1 MKGETEIK
9 AKLYGVVES
18 YYNSLDVLAK
28 KLQDDYAGI
37 KSFEQSEEDRLGL
50 CFLLDYTDDLREKIK
65 ALHENERMI
74 SAEKRLKINATLQC
88 KQTEIKP
95 RMYEVSEVITLSDAE
110 YRSVLK
116 EPLKDREYLKGRTG
130 QDACVLLLSK
140 TGNDGILVDTQG
152 YDYPRYSA
160 FIPNARQIVENFV
173 QSETESV
180 ELKSVENE
188 PKLEM

>member
-65 ALHENERMI
+65 ALHENEGKI
-74 SAEKRLKINATLQC
+74 SAEKKLKINATLQC

-95 RMYEVSEVITLSDAE
+95 RTYEVSEVITLTDKE
-110 YRSVLK
+110 YGSVLK
-116 EPLKDREYLKGRTG
+116 DPLKDREYLAGRQGADT
-130 QDACVLLLSK
+130 CVLLLGEHSD
-140 TGNDGILVDTQG
+140 DGILVDTQG
-152 YDYPRYSA
+152 YAYPRYSA
-160 FIPNARQIVENFV
+160 FIPNARELAENFA
-173 QSETESV
+173 QSETENM
-180 ELKSVENE
+180 EETADENE
-188 PKLEM
+188 QKIEI

>member
-50 CFLLDYTDDLREKIK
+50 CFLLDYMDDLREKIK
-65 ALHENERMI
+65 ALHENEGKI
-74 SAEKRLKINATLQC
+74 SAEKKLKINATLQC

-95 RMYEVSEVITLSDAE
+95 RTYEVSEVITLTDKE
-110 YRSVLK
+110 YGSVLK
-116 EPLKDREYLKGRTG
+116 DPLKDREYLAGRQGADT
-130 QDACVLLLSK
+130 CVLLLGEHSD
-140 TGNDGILVDTQG
+140 DGILVDTQG
-152 YDYPRYSA
+152 YAYPRYSA
-160 FIPNARQIVENFV
+160 FIPNARELAENFA
-173 QSETESV
+173 QSETENM
-180 ELKSVENE
+180 EETADENE
-188 PKLEM
+188 QKIEI

>member
-18 YYNSLDVLAK
+18 YYNSLGVLAK

-65 ALHENERMI
+65 ELHENEGMI
-74 SAEKRLKINATLQC
+74 SAEKKLKINATLQC

-95 RMYEVSEVITLSDAE
+95 RTYEVSEVITLTDKE
-110 YRSVLK
+110 YGSVLK
-116 EPLKDREYLKGRTG
+116 DPLKDREYLAGRSGADT
-130 QDACVLLLSK
+130 CVLLIGEHSD
-140 TGNDGILVDTQG
+140 DGILVDTQG
-152 YDYPRYSA
+152 YAYPRYSA
-160 FIPNARQIVENFV
+160 FIPNAREIAENFA
-173 QSETESV
+173 QSETENMEEKV
-180 ELKSVENE
+180 NE
-188 PKLEM
+188 EGQKFEI

>member
-18 YYNSLDVLAK
+18 YYNSLGVLAK

-65 ALHENERMI
+65 ELHENEGMI
-74 SAEKRLKINATLQC
+74 SAEKKLKINATLQC

-95 RMYEVSEVITLSDAE
+95 RTYEVSEVITLTDKE
-110 YRSVLK
+110 YGSVLK
-116 EPLKDREYLKGRTG
+116 DPLKDREYLAGRSGADT
-130 QDACVLLLSK
+130 CVLLIGENSD
-140 TGNDGILVDTQG
+140 DGILVDTQG

-173 QSETESV
+173 QRETETV
-180 ELKSVENE
+180 EVKSGENE

>member
-18 YYNSLDVLAK
+18 YYNALDVLVK

-74 SAEKRLKINATLQC
+74 SADKRLKINATLQC

-95 RMYEVSEVITLSDAE
+95 RTYEVSEVITLTDKE
-110 YRSVLK
+110 YGSVLK
-116 EPLKDREYLKGRTG
+116 DPLKDREYLAGRSGADT
-130 QDACVLLLSK
+130 CVLLIGENSD
-140 TGNDGILVDTQG
+140 DGILVDTQG

-173 QSETESV
+173 QREREIVEVESGG
-180 ELKSVENE
+180 NE

>member
-65 ALHENERMI
+65 ALHENEGKI
-74 SAEKRLKINATLQC
+74 SAEKKLKINATLQC

-95 RMYEVSEVITLSDAE
+95 RTYEVSEVITLTDKE
-110 YRSVLK
+110 YGSVLK
-116 EPLKDREYLKGRTG
+116 DPLKDREYLAGRQGAYT
-130 QDACVLLLSK
+130 CVLLLGEHSD
-140 TGNDGILVDTQG
+140 DGILVDTQG
-152 YDYPRYSA
+152 YAYPRYSA
-160 FIPNARQIVENFV
+160 FIPNARELAENFA
-173 QSETESV
+173 QSKTENMEETAD
-180 ELKSVENE
+180 ENE
-188 PKLEM
+188 QKIEI

>member
-1 MKGETEIK
+1 MKGETDIK

-65 ALHENERMI
+65 ALHENEGKI
-74 SAEKRLKINATLQC
+74 SAEKKLKINATLQC

-95 RMYEVSEVITLSDAE
+95 RTYEVSEVITLTDKE
-110 YRSVLK
+110 YGSVLK
-116 EPLKDREYLKGRTG
+116 DPLKDREYLAGRQGAYT
-130 QDACVLLLSK
+130 CVLLLGEHSD
-140 TGNDGILVDTQG
+140 DGILVDTQG
-152 YDYPRYSA
+152 YAYPRYSA
-160 FIPNARQIVENFV
+160 FIPNARELTENFA
-173 QSETESV
+173 QSETENM
-180 ELKSVENE
+180 EETADENE
-188 PKLEM
+188 QKIEI

>member
-9 AKLYGVVES
+9 AKLYDVVES

-65 ALHENERMI
+65 ELHENEGMI
-74 SAEKRLKINATLQC
+74 SAEKKLKINATLQC

-95 RMYEVSEVITLSDAE
+95 RTYEVSEVITLTDKE
-110 YRSVLK
+110 YGSVLK
-116 EPLKDREYLKGRTG
+116 DPLKDREYLAGRSGADT
-130 QDACVLLLSK
+130 CVLLIGEHSD
-140 TGNDGILVDTQG
+140 DGILVDTQG
-152 YDYPRYSA
+152 YAYPRYSA
-160 FIPNARQIVENFV
+160 FIPNAREIAENFA
-173 QSETESV
+173 QSETENMEEKV
-180 ELKSVENE
+180 NE
-188 PKLEM
+188 EGQKFEI